1 MQILAPLSHTA
12 QIQEYFNQVANRGT
26 RRSKDFTF
34 HALYILDRLKQKTS
48 FKKDTLNGYHLLNK
62 EVLETIISAR
72 QRLHIINYLTKIG
85 LIEVNHKYI
94 KGVHSKGYKLTQLA
108 IAERWGKME
117 VKDRLLV
124 SKLNTWQLKY
134 EAESKQQIV
143 KRGGGYKVSNWW
155 LQELKINT
163 KEALNYI
170 EPFEPGRHD
179 AYKQQIESISKKKFH
194 VAIDINGRFHHNLT
208 NLKKELRQYLTI
220 NNEPLIGFDVV
231 NSQPTFLSL
240 LLTSIGYNSEDLS
253 KYIEL
258 CSKGLIYEHLNGKRF
273 DSDSERKAFKKKL
286 FSSVFFGKVSNM
298 NTAIGLKFKDSFPN
312 IFEAIKK
319 LKNEHGTNY
328 IANRLQETEA
338 KFIFDLIKYINIE
351 VGDDVPLISLHDA
364 IYTTENNIDVLETLC
379 FRYSQIKANGLIKFT
394 ING

>member
-1 MQILAPLSHTA
+1 MEILAPLSHTA
-12 QIQEYFNQVANRGT
+12 QIQEYFNQVANRGK

-34 HALYILDRLKQKTS
+34 HALYILATLKRKTT
-48 FKKDTLNGYHLLNK
+48 FKKETLNGYHLLNK
-62 EVLETIISAR
+62 EVLTSIISLR
-72 QRLHIINYLTKIG
+72 QFSHIISYLTKTG
-85 LIEVNHKYI
+85 LIDVNNKHV
-94 KGVHSKGYKLTQLA
+94 KGVHSKGYRLTPLA
-108 IAERWGKME
+108 LSERWGKME

-134 EAESKQQIV
+134 EAESKQQIA

-155 LQELKINT
+155 LQELKIDA
-163 KEALNYI
+163 KAALNYI
-170 EPFEPGRHD
+170 EPFEPGRYD
-179 AYKQQIESISKKKFH
+179 VCKQQIESISKKKFR

-231 NSQPTFLSL
+231 NSQPTFLSI
-240 LLTSIGYNSEDLS
+240 LLTSIGYDSDDL
-253 KYIEL
+253 KQYTTL
-258 CSKGLIYEHLNGKRF
+258 CSNGTIYEHLNGKNF
-273 DSDSERKAFKKKL
+273 ASYSERKAFKNKL

-298 NTAIGLKFKDSFPN
+298 NTTIGLKFKDSFPG

-319 LKNEHGTNY
+319 LKNDNGTNY
-328 IANRLQETEA
+328 IANRLQGIEA
-338 KFIFDLIKYINIE
+338 KFIFDLIKYINVE

-364 IYTTENNIDVLETLC
+364 IYTTENNVDVLETLC
-379 FRYSQIKANGLIKFT
+379 FRYSQIKENGLIKFS